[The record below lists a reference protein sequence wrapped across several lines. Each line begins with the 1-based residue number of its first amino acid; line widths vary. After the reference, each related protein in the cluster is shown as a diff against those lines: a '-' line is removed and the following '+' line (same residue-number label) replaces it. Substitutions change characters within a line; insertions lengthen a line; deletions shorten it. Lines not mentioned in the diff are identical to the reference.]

1 MKKLLLLSALFV
13 SFGSFGQT
21 AEEYFSSALEKFK
34 KEDLNG
40 AIEDYSKVIELK
52 PEFSEAYIYRANTV
66 FELTADFNKVIKD
79 YNKAIEL
86 DSNNGYAFFSRA
98 VAYSR
103 KGDNYLAKLDFN
115 KAIELRPN
123 EGNYFRYRA
132 YTKLSL
138 NEYNGACTDIRKSIQ
153 LGIADKDI
161 YQLIEQS
168 CGQVDEMDYFY
179 VAGIRTSQDDYE
191 SAILDYSKAI
201 DINPRFARAYSKRGI
216 LRGFAST
223 RGFNKYNPNDIIDDI
238 SEGIKL
244 GDITSWNYE
253 NRAVFYAT
261 LGKFSDALSDLN
273 KAIELESENY
283 RYHRSYQLRGK
294 VKFEKGDYNGAISDY
309 TKAIEINPNYV
320 DAYFNRGISKAELK
334 DYSGAISDYN
344 KAIELDPNDA
354 TAYNNRAA
362 SKYFANDL
370 KGACEDAKK
379 SASLGYDASKLIQDF
394 CN

>member
-1 MKKLLLLSALFV
+1 MRNILFTLALLI
-13 SFGSFGQT
+13 SFSSFGQI
-21 AEEYFSSALEKFK
+21 AEEYFSSALEKYK

-98 VAYSR
+98 LAYFR

-138 NEYNGACTDIRKSIQ
+138 NEYNEACTDIRKSIQ
-153 LGIADKDI
+153 LGIADKNI

-168 CGQVDEMDYFY
+168 CGQVDEIDYYY
-179 VAGIRTSQDDYE
+179 VAGIRISQDDYK

-201 DINPRFARAYSKRGI
+201 DINPRFARAYSQRGI
-216 LRGFAST
+216 T
-223 RGFNKYNPNDIIDDI
+223 RGFNKENPNDIIDDI
-238 SEGIKL
+238 SKGIEL
-244 GDITSWNYE
+244 GDITSFNYE
-253 NRAVFYAT
+253 NRAVSYAM

-273 KAIELESENY
+273 KAIELESEY
-283 RYHRSYQLRGK
+283 YTTYELRGNIK
-294 VKFEKGDYNGAISDY
+294 SVIGDANGACQDWEQALKLGS
-309 TKAIEINPNYV
+309 EI
-320 DAYFNRGISKAELK
+320 
-334 DYSGAISDYN
+334 
-344 KAIELDPNDA
+344 
-354 TAYNNRAA
+354 
-362 SKYFANDL
+362 
-370 KGACEDAKK
+370 
-379 SASLGYDASKLIQDF
+379 ASKLITEQ
-394 CN
+394 CK